1 MIFEKPE
8 NLKVKRIGGSWY
20 LIYRNYE
27 KVYLLNNTGL
37 DMFLAIMDG
46 TPTQTLLLNIA
57 EKYKVQLDMIE
68 SDYIDFYA
76 AIKLIDRGDST
87 KLSNIHKREEQVI
100 LRNRVSR
107 NLKMTM
113 IPVTVNQSPLQ
124 LLQ

>member
-46 TPTQTLLLNIA
+46 TPTQTLLL
-57 EKYKVQLDMIE
+57 KDDDDSCYSE
-68 SDYIDFYA
+68 SITPP
-76 AIKLIDRGDST
+76 ITPIVK
-87 KLSNIHKREEQVI
+87 
-100 LRNRVSR
+100 
-107 NLKMTM
+107 
-113 IPVTVNQSPLQ
+113 
-124 LLQ
+124 